1 MFTRSSVSGRPASI
15 DVGALLENPERVRL
29 VAQPL
34 VDLRRGQIVG
44 YETLT
49 RFDLEVPAGPDKVF
63 MQAAQ
68 QGLGDKLEALVLG
81 KALRLSESLPPNCF
95 LSINV
100 DPECL
105 ISDAVQA
112 VLRDSPLQ
120 GRVFELTEH
129 RQVRD
134 MTRVL
139 RAISELRHRGA
150 VVAMDDA
157 GSGYSGLKQLL
168 ALRPQLIKLDRE
180 LIAGIDT
187 DEVKRA
193 LVQMLGEFASRL
205 DAWVLAEGIE
215 TEGELRALCQL
226 GVPLGQG
233 YFLARPAVPWAILSE
248 PSQEVLRDAPP
259 SLTQSSLRSLIDVC
273 TVVRGDA
280 TWPLAAEL
288 CVRLDVE
295 GRPVA
300 LRILEAGGVD
310 ERSEH
315 ELLKVK
321 VRTEPGA
328 VARRATLREGRCRW
342 DPVMCI
348 DDNGRF
354 LGVIRMPR
362 LVTALADASSGG
374 AAAVLMG
381 PP

>member
-1 MFTRSSVSGRPASI
+1 
-15 DVGALLENPERVRL
+15 
-29 VAQPL
+29 
-34 VDLRRGQIVG
+34 
-44 YETLT
+44 
-49 RFDLEVPAGPDKVF
+49 
-63 MQAAQ
+63 
-68 QGLGDKLEALVLG
+68 
-81 KALRLSESLPPNCF
+81 
-95 LSINV
+95 
-100 DPECL
+100 
-105 ISDAVQA
+105 
-112 VLRDSPLQ
+112 
-120 GRVFELTEH
+120 
-129 RQVRD
+129 
-134 MTRVL
+134 
-139 RAISELRHRGA
+139 
-150 VVAMDDA
+150 
-157 GSGYSGLKQLL
+157 
-168 ALRPQLIKLDRE
+168 
-180 LIAGIDT
+180 
-187 DEVKRA
+187 
-193 LVQMLGEFASRL
+193 
-205 DAWVLAEGIE
+205 
-215 TEGELRALCQL
+215 
-226 GVPLGQG
+226 
-233 YFLARPAVPWAILSE
+233 
-248 PSQEVLRDAPP
+248 
-259 SLTQSSLRSLIDVC
+259 LTQSSLRSLIDVC